1 MKISHTYRPLI
12 WLIIISSIIRVFLAQ
27 FIELGNDE
35 VYYFTYALYPDWSHF
50 DHPPM
55 VGWMIQLF
63 SFNQFMHSQVLLRL
77 SAIIFAA
84 ANTFLI
90 FKLGEKV
97 NNKTTGWYAA
107 LLYNAS
113 LYTSII
119 AGVFIMPDTP
129 QLLFW
134 ILSLYLMVDILPEKT
149 ISRKSEKK
157 FLLLGLL
164 IGLGMLSKYTSVFL
178 WGGIFFYLVF
188 HNRNWFKSL
197 YLYLAGIISLLIFSP
212 VLLWNKQHHFISF
225 TFHEDR
231 VNLTGTGVRFD
242 LIGTEIIGEF
252 LYQNPIIFV
261 ISWIAVVFVI
271 RRRKEFKSISKLQIL
286 LYQSL
291 PMVAVFLFFSLFRR
305 TLPHWTGPAYLSLI
319 ILAAFHLSRGKEN
332 NTFAIPGLIK
342 SSLVLIVFILGL
354 GFTQINYG
362 IIDLK
367 KLSGNDI
374 TTDVYGWRKLNE
386 PFSEIKKEN
395 ENARSIQ
402 KNAPIISYRWFP
414 AAHLDYYVAYPNNTH
429 VLGIG
434 SLERIHKYAWMN
446 EERGGFHLGMDAWF
460 LSFDYDYKSPDF
472 LKPYFSEIIP
482 ADTILVKRS
491 SETVK
496 EVYVYILKDMKKIP
510 SSDFLEFMQKAK
522 NP

>member
-1 MKISHTYRPLI
+1 
-12 WLIIISSIIRVFLAQ
+12 
-27 FIELGNDE
+27 
-35 VYYFTYALYPDWSHF
+35 
-50 DHPPM
+50 
-55 VGWMIQLF
+55 
-63 SFNQFMHSQVLLRL
+63 MHSQVLLRL

-84 ANTFLI
+84 INTFLI

-97 NNKTTGWYAA
+97 NNKTTGWYSA

-119 AGVFIMPDTP
+119 SGVFIMPDTP

-134 ILSLYLMVDILPEKT
+134 ILSLYLMIDVLPDKETTKNN
-149 ISRKSEKK
+149 KK
-157 FLLLGLL
+157 RFLLLGLL
-164 IGLGMLSKYTSVFL
+164 IGLGMLSKYTSIFL
-178 WGGIFFYLVF
+178 WAGIFFYLVF

-231 VNLTGTGVRFD
+231 VNLTGSGVRFD

-252 LYQNPIIFV
+252 LYQNPIVFIL
-261 ISWIAVVFVI
+261 SWIAVVFVI
-271 RRRKEFKSISKLQIL
+271 RRRKEITNLPKLQIL

-291 PMVAVFLFFSLFRR
+291 PMIGVFLFFSLFRR

-319 ILAAFHLSRGKEN
+319 IIAAYYLSRKKDDVS
-332 NTFAIPGLIK
+332 FAIPTIIK
-342 SSLVLIVFILGL
+342 SSLFLIIFVLSI
-354 GFTQINYG
+354 GFAQINFG

-386 PFSEIKKEN
+386 PFSEIKKEK
-395 ENARSIQ
+395 ENAHSIQ
-402 KNAPIISYRWFP
+402 KNAPIISHRWFP
-414 AAHLDYYVAYPNNTH
+414 AAHLDYYVAHPNNTY

-434 SLERIHKYAWMN
+434 TLERIHKYAWIN
-446 EERGGFHLGMDAWF
+446 EDRGGFKLGMDAWY
-460 LSFDYDYKSPDF
+460 LAFDYDYKSPEF
-472 LKPYFSEIIP
+472 MKPYFSEIIP
-482 ADTILVKRS
+482 ADTISIKRS

-510 SSDFLEFMQKAK
+510 PSDFLEFMQKAK